1 MFKKIIILSLVIAAL
16 AVNAE
21 ETVTGEIRLEEDV
34 TTTTGFDSTVGDQAK
49 NVTVITKKDIEEQ
62 GYKTLEDV
70 LKNAPG
76 VTFVNSGSGPSIDI
90 RGQGDKAVAKVK
102 VLVDGVAM
110 NVLDTSHGTT
120 PINTVAVSNIERIE
134 IIPGGGAVLYGSGTV
149 GGVVNIITKKPTETG
164 GVISAQYGS
173 FDDMNGGINAGFKV
187 SDKLYFNF
195 DFTGRDANGYRDK
208 DEMKSDYWAG
218 SLRYDITE
226 NQSLTFRTSRYTED
240 GTATSSLTKKQMDED
255 RRQAGSTISE
265 YDLTKTEFV
274 LDYRIQA
281 LKNLTIDATGYYQET
296 EETYNDDY
304 GTFQQYGIFKDEKTG
319 FNLKGKYDY
328 SRGEVIVG
336 YNFLDNNMTRDSRG
350 FVSAYNDLNKTTNSI
365 YILEKHNI
373 LDTLQ
378 VIAGF
383 REEWAGYDIDRVSGS
398 TKINDSRTED
408 NSAWELALN
417 YLYRDTG
424 NTYIRYEH
432 GFVSP
437 SPTQLTNKNAA
448 GYYLND
454 LKSETYDTFEIGMK
468 DVIFGS
474 YVSLTGF
481 YTKTNDEIFQNV
493 MSGKMTG
500 MTWTFENL
508 DKTERKGAEAF
519 LEQYFGPLTVNESV
533 AYINTEI
540 TEGSRKGQ
548 QIPYVPN
555 VKATLGLSYEIIKNL
570 DANVNFNYYRSA
582 KDTYGNSIRPYS
594 TTDLAVEYGFENGFG
609 IIAGVN
615 NVFGEKYNVY
625 QNGNAYIPAEEASY
639 YIGAKY
645 EF

>member
-16 AVNAE
+16 AVSAE
-21 ETVTGEIRLEEDV
+21 ETVTGEIRLEEDI

-49 NVTVITKKDIEEQ
+49 NVTVITKSDIEEQ
-62 GYKTLEDV
+62 GYKTLEEV

-90 RGQGDKAVAKVK
+90 RGQGDKAVSKVK

-164 GVISAQYGS
+164 GVVSAQYGS

-208 DEMKSDYWAG
+208 DEMRSDYWAG
-218 SLRYDITE
+218 SLRYDITG

-240 GTATSSLTKKQMDED
+240 GTTTSALTKKQMDED

-281 LKNLTIDATGYYQET
+281 LKNLAIDVTGYYQET
-296 EETYNDDY
+296 EESFNDDY
-304 GTFQQYGIFKDEKTG
+304 GTFQQYGLFKDEKTG

-336 YNFLDNNMTRDSRG
+336 YNFLDNDMTRDSRG
-350 FVSAYNDLNKTTNSI
+350 FVSAYNDLNKTTNSV

-373 LDTLQ
+373 LDNLQ
-378 VIAGF
+378 IIAGF

-417 YLYRDTG
+417 YMYRDTG
-424 NTYIRYEH
+424 NTYIRY
-432 GFVSP
+432 
-437 SPTQLTNKNAA
+437 
-448 GYYLND
+448 
-454 LKSETYDTFEIGMK
+454 
-468 DVIFGS
+468 
-474 YVSLTGF
+474 
-481 YTKTNDEIFQNV
+481 
-493 MSGKMTG
+493 
-500 MTWTFENL
+500 
-508 DKTERKGAEAF
+508 
-519 LEQYFGPLTVNESV
+519 
-533 AYINTEI
+533 
-540 TEGSRKGQ
+540 
-548 QIPYVPN
+548 
-555 VKATLGLSYEIIKNL
+555 
-570 DANVNFNYYRSA
+570 
-582 KDTYGNSIRPYS
+582 
-594 TTDLAVEYGFENGFG
+594 
-609 IIAGVN
+609 
-615 NVFGEKYNVY
+615 
-625 QNGNAYIPAEEASY
+625 
-639 YIGAKY
+639 
-645 EF
+645 